1 MAKKFAIAALGA
13 AGIAAGINA
22 VRAAKYVPE
31 KKDFGDASVENVNVQ
46 RAMDNLSRAIS
57 IPTISY
63 PEKERVDFSQFEKFH
78 KFLEEAYPLIHKNLT
93 KEVVLEASLIY
104 RWEGTRSDL
113 EPIALLAH
121 QDVVPISAGTEGDW
135 THPPFSGENDGEYI
149 WGRGALDM
157 KNHLIA
163 VMEAVETLL
172 EEGFK
177 PERDVYLLFGQDEEV
192 VASGDGGAKNIMLTL
207 KERGIH
213 LDSIVDE
220 GGAII
225 PVNVKGII
233 ENKEIIGVGIA
244 EKGYTD
250 IEITVTAKGGH
261 SSQPPVHSAL
271 GELAEVIRDLEGNQ
285 FKAELMPFVS
295 DLFSNL
301 GRNCTYPA
309 RLLTCNIPYL
319 KPLLRKGMTLLP
331 FTACLVRTT
340 TAVTM
345 AEGSPA
351 ANVLPQKASVVVN
364 FRQMPGTT
372 VEDVIAHIRKVCRNK
387 NIEIKVLKA
396 KEASRFSPTDSRVFG
411 IIEELCV
418 QENKNSVVAPYLVM
432 GGTDACYYEPVC
444 ENIFRYSPFKASVE
458 LLRCTHGT
466 NERLPVSTLE
476 PAVAF
481 FKRYVK
487 RASAEK

>member
-1 MAKKFAIAALGA
+1 MKKAVKGAILGA
-13 AGIAAGINA
+13 VGVAAVANA
-22 VRAAKYVPE
+22 IKAAKFVPE
-31 KKDFGDASVENVNVQ
+31 KVDYGTPSEEKVDAQ
-46 RAMDNLSRAIS
+46 RAMDNLSKAIS
-57 IPTISY
+57 IPTVSY
-63 PEKERVDFSQFEKFH
+63 PEKEKVDFSKFEEFH
-78 KFLEEAYPLIHKNLT
+78 KFLEEAYPLIHQNLT

-113 EPIALLAH
+113 DPIALLAH
-121 QDVVPISAGTEGDW
+121 QDVVPISAGTEDDW
-135 THPPFSGENDGEYI
+135 THPPFSGVNDGEFI

-192 VASGDGGAKNIMLTL
+192 VASGNSGARNIMQTL
-207 KERGIH
+207 KDRGIH
-213 LDSIVDE
+213 LDSVIDE

-225 PVNVKGII
+225 PVNVKGLI
-233 ENKEIIGVGIA
+233 ENKELIGIGVA

-250 IEITVTAKGGH
+250 IEISVSAKGGH

-271 GELAEVIRDLEGNQ
+271 GELAEIIRDLEGHQ
-285 FKAELMPFVS
+285 FKAELRPFVS
-295 DLFSNL
+295 DLFTNL
-301 GRNCTYPA
+301 GKNCTYPA
-309 RLLTCNIPYL
+309 RLLTCNLPYL
-319 KPLLRKGMTLLP
+319 KPLLRYGMTKIP

-372 VEDVIAHIRKVCRNK
+372 VDDVIAHIRKVCRNK

-396 KEASRFSPTDSRVFG
+396 KEASKFSPTDSRAFK
-411 IIEELCV
+411 IIHELCV

-432 GGTDACYYEPVC
+432 GGTDACYYEPIC
-444 ENIFRYSPFKASVE
+444 ENVFRYSPYRVSVE
-458 LLRCTHGT
+458 LLRCTHAT
-466 NERLPVSTLE
+466 NERVPVSAIE

-487 RASAEK
+487 KCSAE